1 MPDINKYKL
10 PPELTPE
17 QQAELNNKIKDDVE
31 TQMLESGVELKTKG
45 YYDKLGRY
53 HSIMY
58 VEEDGYLRGVKAADE
73 RAELDKQ
80 KELNGETII
89 EITEKEYAQLLKDSE
104 TLHRLEVYGVDN
116 WVGYGDAI
124 NDSEGWAK

>member
-1 MPDINKYKL
+1 MKYIRTKD
-10 PPELTPE
+10 
-17 QQAELNNKIKDDVE
+17 KILLMNE
-31 TQMLESGVELKTKG
+31 G
-45 YYDKLGRY
+45 YYDKFGRY

-89 EITEKEYAQLLKDSE
+89 EITVKEYNHLLQASE
-104 TLHRLEVYGVDN
+104 TLNRLIVYGVDN
-116 WVGYGDAI
+116 WEGYCDAI